1 MTIRP
6 ISDRLIKIVI
16 IVNMRF
22 TYAKKLCRNILHQYV
37 IVVSISLLAE
47 QISKRMVLQK
57 YIPGVVRYP
66 LDRV

>member
-6 ISDRLIKIVI
+6 ISDRLIKMVI

-37 IVVSISLLAE
+37 MVVSISLLAE

-57 YIPGVVRYP
+57 YISGVVRYP

>member
-1 MTIRP
+1 
-6 ISDRLIKIVI
+6 
-16 IVNMRF
+16 MRF